1 MILRPSWKEETPE
14 VFALNSESWLST
26 FESTESGSERVG
38 TLIETPPAR
47 RGERFL
53 VGLHKEDGGNVSLP
67 DEQTP
72 ERDHPRSPGDGKSPE
87 VACLERRLTRG
98 EGSPSGNTFI
108 AARKALRVPPVACML
123 ARGNG
128 FVLECAQM
136 AVAPQIGWRCK
147 HSTNGGEGHHSVKL
161 LVVET

>member
-1 MILRPSWKEETPE
+1 MRE
-14 VFALNSESWLST
+14 FESWGLSSKLLRQD
-26 FESTESGSERVG
+26 EG
-38 TLIETPPAR
+38 
-47 RGERFL
+47 RGFL

-108 AARKALRVPPVACML
+108 AARKALRVPPVACTL

-136 AVAPQIGWRCK
+136 AVAPQVGWRCK
-147 HSTNGGEGHHSVKL
+147 HSTNGGEGHQSVKL
-161 LVVET
+161 LVVETWAGVQGQGCLGVLLFGQFSTMVW

>member
-1 MILRPSWKEETPE
+1 M
-14 VFALNSESWLST
+14 
-26 FESTESGSERVG
+26 
-38 TLIETPPAR
+38 
-47 RGERFL
+47 
-53 VGLHKEDGGNVSLP
+53 GLHKEDGGNVSLP

-72 ERDHPRSPGDGKSPE
+72 ERDHQRSPGDGKSPE

-108 AARKALRVPPVACML
+108 AARKALRVPPVAYTL

-128 FVLECAQM
+128 IVLECAQM
-136 AVAPQIGWRCK
+136 AVAPQVGWRCK